1 MRESVTNA
9 GIGALVT
16 VALSFIPFSSVA
28 GGAVAAANHGGSYRT
43 GLWLGT
49 LAGVC
54 AMVPLLALFLPALY
68 IAGLLGFGI
77 PPGAPGYDLFL
88 ALVFSFFLLYTVG
101 LSALG
106 GLGGVWVKGHTD
118 WNLDANRWL

>member
-28 GGAVAAANHGGSYRT
+28 GGAVAAANNGGGYWT

-54 AMVPLLALFLPALY
+54 AMVPLLALFIPALY

-88 ALVFSFFLLYTVG
+88 VLVFVFFLLYTVG

-106 GLGGVWVKGHTD
+106 GLGGVWVRGHTD
-118 WNLDANRWL
+118 WQLDADRWL

>member
-1 MRESVTNA
+1 MRESVTSA
-9 GIGALVT
+9 GIGAFVT
-16 VALSFIPFSSVA
+16 VALSFVPFSSVA
-28 GGAVAAANHGGSYRT
+28 GGAVAAANHGGGYRT

-54 AMVPLLALFLPALY
+54 AMVPLLVLFVPALY

-88 ALVFSFFLLYTVG
+88 ALVFGFFLLYTVG

-106 GLGGVWVKGHTD
+106 GLGGVWISAHTD
-118 WNLDANRWL
+118 WQLDAERWR

>member
-1 MRESVTNA
+1 MRESVRNA
-9 GIGALVT
+9 GLGALVT
-16 VALSFIPFSSVA
+16 LALSVIPFSSIA
-28 GGAVAAANHGGSYRT
+28 GGAVAAANHGGGYRA

-54 AMVPLLALFLPALY
+54 AMVPLLAFFLPALY
-68 IAGLLGFGI
+68 IVGRLGFGI

-88 ALVFSFFLLYTVG
+88 ALVVGFFLLYTVG

-106 GLGGVWVKGHTD
+106 GLGGVWLRGHTD
-118 WNLDANRWL
+118 WDLNVERWL

>member
-9 GIGALVT
+9 GVGALVT
-16 VALSFIPFSSVA
+16 VALSFIPFSSMA

-49 LAGVC
+49 LAGAC
-54 AMVPLLALFLPALY
+54 AMVPLLALFIPALY

-77 PPGAPGYDLFL
+77 APGAPGYDLFL
-88 ALVFSFFLLYTVG
+88 ALVFGFFLLYTVG

-106 GLGGVWVKGHTD
+106 GLAGVWVSAHTD
-118 WNLDANRWL
+118 WQLDADRWL

>member
-16 VALSFIPFSSVA
+16 IALSFVPFSSVA
-28 GGAVAAANHGGSYRT
+28 GGAVAAANNGGRYRT

-49 LAGVC
+49 LAGIC
-54 AMVPLLALFLPALY
+54 AMVPLFALFIPALY
-68 IAGLLGFGI
+68 IASLLGFGI

-88 ALVFSFFLLYTVG
+88 ALVFAFFLLYTVG

-106 GLGGVWVKGHTD
+106 GLGGVWVSVHTD
-118 WNLDANRWL
+118 WDMDADHWL

>member
-16 VALSFIPFSSVA
+16 VALSFIPFSSMA

-49 LAGVC
+49 LAGAC
-54 AMVPLLALFLPALY
+54 AMVPLLALFIPALY

-88 ALVFSFFLLYTVG
+88 ALVFTFFLLYTVG

-106 GLGGVWVKGHTD
+106 GLGGVWIPAHTD
-118 WNLDANRWL
+118 WDLDANRWL